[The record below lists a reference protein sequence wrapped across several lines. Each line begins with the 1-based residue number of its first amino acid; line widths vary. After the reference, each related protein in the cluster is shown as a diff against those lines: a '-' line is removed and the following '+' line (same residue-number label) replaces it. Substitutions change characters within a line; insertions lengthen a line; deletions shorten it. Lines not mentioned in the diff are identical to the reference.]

1 VSGIDAGAAQP
12 GAAESRPARPSVA
25 RSSAVMAAGTVASR
39 VTGFVRDVVLIWAT
53 GTAVFADTY
62 HVANTVPNII
72 YILLVGGALNAVFVP
87 QLVRAMRDDPD
98 GGEAFANRLLTA
110 TGLILLTITLVA
122 VIAAPLV
129 VSAYAIAYTRAGAE
143 ADFAVATTFA
153 RFFLPQIFFYGL
165 HVMLGQVLNARGRFG
180 PMMWTP
186 ILNNLV
192 VITTG
197 FSFLVVTAGAEP
209 TTATVT
215 DGELR
220 LLGIGTTLGVVVQ
233 ALALL
238 PYLSATGFRFRPRFD
253 FRRSGLRK
261 SYQLAT
267 WTLLFVLINQIAYLV
282 VVQVA
287 TAAGTAQHGAGFT
300 PYAKAYLIMLL
311 PHAVVTV
318 SVVTALLPRMSRAVH
333 EGRLDQMR
341 TDLSYGLRLTGVVLV
356 PAAFAFLVFGPSM
369 AVVMYA
375 HGHTSVGEAEYIGY
389 TLSAFALGL
398 IPFSAHHQMLRA
410 FYAFED
416 TRTPVTMNVWI
427 AAANIG
433 LALGCAWL
441 LPTRWVVVGLAAS
454 YSLSYTLGAILSWHR
469 IHRRIGSLG
478 THHVVRT
485 YNRLVMASVIASI
498 PAVVATL
505 VATLTL
511 GSGLLGSAVTIG
523 AGGVLML
530 ATFLLLAS
538 RLHIDELTSLVATI
552 RARLRRPR
560 PA

>member
-1 VSGIDAGAAQP
+1 VSGLDASSAH
-12 GAAESRPARPSVA
+12 PSVA

-39 VTGFVRDVVLIWAT
+39 VTGFVRDIVLIWAT
-53 GTAVFADTY
+53 GTAVFADAY
-62 HVANTVPNII
+62 NVANTVPNII
-72 YILLVGGALNAVFVP
+72 YILLMGGALNAVFVP

-110 TGLILLTITLVA
+110 SGLILLGISVAA
-122 VIAAPLV
+122 VIAAPWI
-129 VSAYAIAYTRAGAE
+129 VSAYALAYTRSGAE

-192 VITTG
+192 VIATG
-197 FSFLVVTAGAEP
+197 LAFLAVTAGAEP
-209 TTATVT
+209 TTRTVT

-233 ALALL
+233 SLALL

-267 WTLLFVLINQIAYLV
+267 WTLLFVLVNQIAYLV

-287 TAAGTAQHGAGFT
+287 TAAGSVQPGAGFT
-300 PYAKAYLIMLL
+300 PYAKAHLILML
-311 PHAVVTV
+311 PHSVITV

-333 EGRLDQMR
+333 AGELPQLRA
-341 TDLSYGLRLTGVVLV
+341 DLSHGLRLTGVVLV
-356 PAAFAFLVFGPSM
+356 PSAFAFLVFGPSM

-375 HGHTSVGEAEYIGY
+375 HGHTSVAEAEYIGY

-398 IPFSAHHQMLRA
+398 IPFSAHHQLLRA

-416 TRTPVTMNVWI
+416 TRTPVLLNVWI
-427 AAANIG
+427 AAANIA
-433 LALGCAWL
+433 LAVACARL
-441 LPTRWVVVGLAAS
+441 LPDRWVVVGLAAS
-454 YSLSYTLGAILSWHR
+454 FSLSYALGAVLSWHR
-469 IHRRIGSLG
+469 IHRRVGNLG

-485 YNRLVMASVIASI
+485 YNRLVVASVIASV
-498 PAVVATL
+498 PALLVTL
-505 VATLTL
+505 VAAKTL
-511 GSGLLGSAVTIG
+511 GSGLLGSGVTIL
-523 AGGVLML
+523 AGGLLML
-530 ATFLLLAS
+530 VTYLLLAS
-538 RLHIDELTSLVATI
+538 RLHVRELTSLVTAVT
-552 RARLRRPR
+552 ARLRRSR
-560 PA
+560 AA

>member
-1 VSGIDAGAAQP
+1 VSGLDASSAQ
-12 GAAESRPARPSVA
+12 PSVA

-39 VTGFVRDVVLIWAT
+39 VTGFARDIVLIWAT
-53 GTAVFADTY
+53 GTAVFADAY
-62 HVANTVPNII
+62 NVANTVPNII
-72 YILLVGGALNAVFVP
+72 YILLMGGALNAVFVP

-110 TGLILLTITLVA
+110 SGLILLGISVA
-122 VIAAPLV
+122 AVVAAPWI
-129 VSAYAIAYTRAGAE
+129 VSAYALAYTRSGAE

-186 ILNNLV
+186 ILNNVV
-192 VITTG
+192 VIATG
-197 FSFLVVTAGAEP
+197 LAFLAVTAGAEP
-209 TTATVT
+209 TTRTVT

-233 ALALL
+233 SLALL

-267 WTLLFVLINQIAYLV
+267 WTLLFVLVNQVAYLA

-287 TAAGTAQHGAGFT
+287 TAAGSVQPGAGFT
-300 PYAKAYLIMLL
+300 PYAKAHLILML
-311 PHAVVTV
+311 PHSVITV

-333 EGRLDQMR
+333 AGELPQLRA
-341 TDLSYGLRLTGVVLV
+341 DLSHGLRLTGVVLV
-356 PAAFAFLVFGPSM
+356 PSAFAFLVFGPSM

-375 HGHTSVGEAEYIGY
+375 HGHTSVAEAEYIGY

-398 IPFSAHHQMLRA
+398 IPFSAHHQLLRA

-416 TRTPVTMNVWI
+416 TRTPVLINVWI
-427 AAANIG
+427 AAANIA
-433 LALGCAWL
+433 LAFGCARL
-441 LPTRWVVVGLAAS
+441 LPDRWVVVGLAAS
-454 YSLSYTLGAILSWHR
+454 FSLSYALGAVLSWHR
-469 IHRRIGSLG
+469 IHRRVGNLG
-478 THHVVRT
+478 THHVLRT
-485 YNRLVMASVIASI
+485 YNRLVVASVIASV
-498 PAVVATL
+498 PALLVTL
-505 VATLTL
+505 VAAKTL
-511 GSGLLGSAVTIG
+511 GPGLLGSGVTIL

-530 ATFLLLAS
+530 VTYLLLAS
-538 RLHIDELTSLVATI
+538 RLHVRELTSLVTAVT
-552 RARLRRPR
+552 ARLRRSR
-560 PA
+560 AA

>member
-1 VSGIDAGAAQP
+1 VSGTGAGQA
-12 GAAESRPARPSVA
+12 SVA

-39 VTGFVRDVVLIWAT
+39 VTGFVRDIVLIWAT
-53 GTAVFADTY
+53 GTAVFADAY
-62 HVANTVPNII
+62 NVANTVPNII

-110 TGLILLTITLVA
+110 SALTLLTISVVA
-122 VIAAPLV
+122 VIAAPLI
-129 VSAYAIAYTRAGAE
+129 VSAYALTYTRAGAE

-192 VITTG
+192 VIATG
-197 FSFLVVTAGAEP
+197 LAFLAVTAGTEP
-209 TTATVT
+209 TTTTVT
-215 DGELR
+215 PGEIR

-267 WTLLFVLINQIAYLV
+267 WTLLFVLVNQIAYLV
-282 VVQVA
+282 VVQIA
-287 TAAGTAQHGAGFT
+287 TAAGSAEYGAGFT
-300 PYAKAYLIMLL
+300 PYAKAHLILML
-311 PHAVVTV
+311 PHSVVTV
-318 SVVTALLPRMSRAVH
+318 SVVTALLPRMSRAAH
-333 EGRLDQMR
+333 GGQLEQLRA
-341 TDLSYGLRLTGVVLV
+341 DLSYGLRLTGVVLV
-356 PAAFAFLVFGPSM
+356 PSAFAFLVFGPSM

-375 HGHTSVGEAEYIGY
+375 HGHTSVAEAEYVGY

-398 IPFSAHHQMLRA
+398 IPFSAHHQMLRV

-416 TRTPVTMNVWI
+416 TRTPVSINVWI
-427 AAANIG
+427 AGANMALAA
-433 LALGCAWL
+433 ACAWL
-441 LPTRWVVVGLAAS
+441 LPLRWVVVGLAAS
-454 YSLSYTLGAILSWHR
+454 YSLSYVLGAVLSWHR
-469 IHRRIGSLG
+469 IRSRVGSLG
-478 THHVVRT
+478 THHVMRT
-485 YNRLVMASVIASI
+485 YNRLVVASVVAALPAIVAS
-498 PAVVATL
+498 VVVTA
-505 VATLTL
+505 TL
-511 GSGLLGSAVTIG
+511 GSGVLGSAVTIL
-523 AGGVLML
+523 GGGLLML
-530 ATFLLLAS
+530 ATFLLVAS
-538 RLHIDELTSLVATI
+538 RLHINELTTLVRAAT
-552 RARLRRPR
+552 ARLRRPR
-560 PA
+560 AQ